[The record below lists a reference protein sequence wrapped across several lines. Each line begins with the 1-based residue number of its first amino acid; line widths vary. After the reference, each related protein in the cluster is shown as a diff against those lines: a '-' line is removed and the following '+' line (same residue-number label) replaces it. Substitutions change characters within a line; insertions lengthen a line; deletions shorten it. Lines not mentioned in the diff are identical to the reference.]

1 MQGIEGLGQRTI
13 RPMEGKVATLKRRF
27 WAKVLSVGFCP

>member
-13 RPMEGKVATLKRRF
+13 RPMEGKVATLKRQF